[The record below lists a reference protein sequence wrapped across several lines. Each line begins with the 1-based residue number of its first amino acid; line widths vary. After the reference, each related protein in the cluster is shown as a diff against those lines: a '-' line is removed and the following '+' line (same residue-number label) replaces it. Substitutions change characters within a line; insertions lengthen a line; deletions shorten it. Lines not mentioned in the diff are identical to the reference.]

1 MLNIELSGGKTLLQ
15 ADAFKKPNMIDEA
28 RMEKYL
34 SAIRKERKNLA
45 ENVSKDEILELMGIT
60 SDGVPTLAGLMV
72 FSKYPQGYFPQ
83 LCITAVSLPGTE
95 MGAVGDD
102 DERFIDN
109 KRITGAIP
117 DMLEDA
123 VEFVR
128 KNSRIK
134 TIIDDNGRRAD
145 KPEYPVK
152 AVREAILNAL
162 VHRDYSIHTENV
174 PVRIEMYRD
183 RMEIINSGGLY
194 GKISIDALGKVRPET
209 RNAALANM
217 LELLNITENRYSG
230 IPTMRNEF
238 AKAGLPAPIFSA
250 VHGEFKVIMKNG
262 LYSDEEPADESVVE
276 FCSTPRTRAEIVD
289 FIGKSKNYV
298 MSKIVNPLVKGG
310 KLRMTI
316 PDKPKSPNQRFVKA

>member
-1 MLNIELSGGKTLLQ
+1 MLQ
-15 ADAFKKPNMIDEA
+15 ADAFKKPNMIDEV

-34 SAIRKERKNLA
+34 SAVRKERKNLA

-83 LCITAVSLPGTE
+83 LCIAAVSLPGTE

-123 VEFVR
+123 VKFVR